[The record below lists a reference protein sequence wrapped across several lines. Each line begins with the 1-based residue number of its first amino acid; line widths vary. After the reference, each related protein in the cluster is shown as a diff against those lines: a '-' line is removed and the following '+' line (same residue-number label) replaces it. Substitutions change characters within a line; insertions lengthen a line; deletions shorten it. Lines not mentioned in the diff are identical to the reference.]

1 MAQKFIDLPN
11 NQKGIL
17 IYPDNKKLDRYV
29 YQPTPN
35 NVIVYYQAPYENAPD
50 LAVCKP
56 GTSTVFVVPGAY

>member
-1 MAQKFIDLPN
+1 MAQKIIDLLN

-17 IYPDNKKLDRYV
+17 IYPDNRKLDRYV

-35 NVIVYYQAPYENAPD
+35 NVIVYYEPPHENEPD

-56 GTSTVFVVPGAY
+56 GTNTVFVVSGAG